1 MLGALITLVFCLGIA
16 GLGSWLLRRWLEPL
30 DPAAR
35 LGLAGLFGLGL
46 LGTIILFFGLLPSG
60 IGLALG
66 VSVVAA
72 LAGFA
77 LGKPWDQKLSKPEGL
92 ELAFVAGIGVAVL
105 MAFVGTLAP
114 PDITEW
120 DSLAYHLAVPK
131 IWIEQGQITP
141 VPGIHH
147 SNFPF
152 AFDNLYIL
160 GLTWGGHAG
169 AKAFVLAS
177 LVFGL
182 MAIFGVA
189 RQVYGKQAGWWAA
202 LTFATAPV
210 VLWLSG
216 TAYID
221 VPNGLYAG
229 LGIVLAALY
238 VRQPD
243 ERSFLWLAGISI
255 GLAMGTKY
263 TGLQTLF
270 AVGLVLLLAMG
281 ARKRL
286 GEGLKFGT
294 MAAGLALL
302 MALPWFAKNAAWV
315 QNPVYPFFHERLGGK
330 DWDAR
335 RAEIYQREQR
345 TFGVARPESEGFQR
359 EVKPGLDFSKFGHA
373 VLGLA
378 YQPGRYINAAQTQG
392 GGNPL
397 GAIGVAVLASLI
409 AWLFSGRGKSFELT
423 QVAIIL
429 VSLAMWFVLS
439 QQSRYIVTLAVPLAV
454 MLGGGVLRLKIG
466 PLLGFVVAAQALYSF
481 YLLNSIQLKAQR
493 MLLTGS
499 VTQAEYQQAR
509 TPFYE
514 SAVEINAANLADAKI
529 ALYDE
534 VFGYLLD
541 VPYFWANPGHST
553 IIPYDSLSTGTEYA
567 QWLTENGFTHVYIS
581 TAQLVRS
588 QDNSRRM
595 LATMGLAPAAEPF
608 TEAELEGMRQ
618 NWEQKHLPLLMEAVA
633 QKQLVP
639 IMGRA
644 NGILFQ
650 VQPQG

>member
-1 MLGALITLVFCLGIA
+1 MLGALITLVFCLGVA

-30 DPAAR
+30 DPAAK

-46 LGTIILFFGLLPSG
+46 IGTVMLFLGLLPSG
-60 IGLALG
+60 ISLAVG
-66 VSVVAA
+66 MSVLAA
-72 LAGFA
+72 LAGFV
-77 LGKPWDQKLSKPEGL
+77 LGKPWEQRLTKPESL

-114 PDITEW
+114 PDINEW

-182 MAIFGVA
+182 MALFGIA

-202 LTFATAPV
+202 LTFVTAPV
-210 VLWLSG
+210 VLWLTG

-243 ERSFLWLAGISI
+243 ERRYLWLAAVSL

-286 GEGLKFGT
+286 GEGLKLGT

-302 MALPWFAKNAAWV
+302 IALPWFAKNVAWV
-315 QNPVYPFFHERLGGK
+315 QNPVYPFFYERLGGK

-378 YQPGRYINAAQTQG
+378 YQPGRFVNPGQTQG
-392 GGNPL
+392 AGNPL
-397 GAIGVAVLASLI
+397 GAIGVAVLASLLGWMI
-409 AWLFSGRGKSFELT
+409 SGRGKSFELT
-423 QVAIIL
+423 QIAVIL
-429 VSLAMWFVLS
+429 LSFAMWFVLS
-439 QQSRYIVTLAVPLAV
+439 QQSRYIVTLAVPLAI
-454 MLGGGVLRLKIG
+454 MLGGGILRLKIG
-466 PLLGFVVAAQALYSF
+466 QLLGFVAAAQAVYSL
-481 YLLNSIQLKAQR
+481 YLLNASHLQAQL
-493 MLLTGS
+493 MLLTGRTS
-499 VTQAEYQQAR
+499 QAEYQQTR
-509 TPFYE
+509 IPLYE
-514 SAVEINAANLADAKI
+514 SAVEINANLKDAKI

-534 VFGYLLD
+534 VFGYVLD

-553 IIPYDSLSTGTEYA
+553 IIPYDSLNTGAELA
-567 QWLTENGFTHVYIS
+567 QWFRDNGFTHVYIS
-581 TAQLVRS
+581 TSPVVRS
-588 QDNSRRM
+588 QDNTRRM
-595 LATMGLAPAAEPF
+595 LATMGLAPAAEPY
-608 TEAELEGMRQ
+608 TQPELEGMRQ
-618 NWEQKHLPLLMEAVA
+618 NWEQKHMPLLMEAVA

-639 IMGRA
+639 IMGKS